1 MSDRARRARLDAF
14 AHEHAGHTPPGVM
27 LVAVLRAAGRSLP
40 SRLVRVA
47 VATSLPDAAPREWG
61 RDINHALASGL
72 VVEEGDEW
80 RIGPRADAITT
91 PADGPHMAA
100 ARDALDEAR
109 LTLRLASLPAR

>member
-1 MSDRARRARLDAF
+1 MTHHVLAVSAADK
-14 AHEHAGHTPPGVM
+14 
-27 LVAVLRAAGRSLP
+27 VAV
-40 SRLVRVA
+40 V
-47 VATSLPDAAPREWG
+47 
-61 RDINHALASGL
+61 NALASGL

>member
-1 MSDRARRARLDAF
+1 MSTDRLTFGDETDARSRTDRENIRAWND
-14 AHEHAGHTPPGVM
+14 
-27 LVAVLRAAGRSLP
+27 
-40 SRLVRVA
+40 
-47 VATSLPDAAPREWG
+47 
-61 RDINHALASGL
+61 ALASGL